1 MGMIYKITYTGTMFV
16 EADTEED
23 AAEAYWD
30 DAFLVSGTG
39 EPEVSES
46 SRAEMNRY
54 LWGEAEESKK

>member
-1 MGMIYKITYTGTMFV
+1 MFV

-30 DAFLVSGTG
+30 DAFLVSGTD

-54 LWGEAEESKK
+54 LWGEAEESTK